1 MAEISAGAIT
11 YTVKGDEILYLLI
24 RDFHGN
30 WGFPKGHL
38 EEGESE
44 EEAAVREISEEA
56 GIAIRLDNSFKEEL
70 RYVMPNGIL
79 KISIYFL
86 GEYENQIPVRQAEEV
101 DEIRLLPYDEA
112 MDLLTFGNMK
122 EVLSKAQEYL
132 KEKRI

>member
-112 MDLLTFGNMK
+112 MDLLTFDNMK

>member
-1 MAEISAGAIT
+1 MTEISAGAIT
-11 YTVKGDEILYLLI
+11 YTRQNEENLYLLI

-44 EEAAVREISEEA
+44 EEAAVREILEEA
-56 GIAIRLDNSFKEEL
+56 GISIRLDSSFREEL

-86 GEYENQIPVRQAEEV
+86 GEYENQTPTRQPEEV
-101 DEIRLLPYDEA
+101 DEIRLLPYEES
-112 MDLLTFGNMK
+112 MDLLTFDNMK
-122 EVLSKAQEYL
+122 EVLEKADEYL
-132 KEKRI
+132 KDKGI

>member
-11 YTVKGDEILYLLI
+11 FTVKDDEILYLLI

-112 MDLLTFGNMK
+112 MDLLTFDNMK

>member
-11 YTVKGDEILYLLI
+11 YTVKDEEVLYLLI

-56 GIAIRLDNSFKEEL
+56 GIAIQLDSSFKEEL

-86 GEYENQIPVRQAEEV
+86 GEYEDQTPIRQPEEV

-112 MDLLTFGNMK
+112 VDLLTFDNMK